1 MRPIIGTI
9 RKMAKVK
16 RVSARTISR
25 GLNELGLVSR
35 PMAQMPL
42 LTDAQKNVRFGRST
56 QLISC
61 LKKLPKSTV
70 HIFSDKKNFTVD
82 QAYNRCNDRVV
93 IKKGAPVPVVSKTK
107 HPAHITV
114 LGVVGSDGQKCPL
127 HFFEKGMR
135 MTSKDYIKVMSNHGW
150 RGLTLM
156 GTMYSSRMVL
166 RHILQIKAGSG

>member
-1 MRPIIGTI
+1 
-9 RKMAKVK
+9 MAKVK

-70 HIFSDKKNFTVD
+70 RIFSDKKNFTVD

-107 HPAHITV
+107 HPAHIMV

-156 GTMYSSRMVL
+156 GTMCQEYTRIHTFSEKV
-166 RHILQIKAGSG
+166 